1 MCVHAKGPHE
11 LQDVNRFPV
20 TAIIDVD
27 HLVFLLKHILPVIL
41 CHHPIYQVGL
51 GVHQGILTNGN
62 RLRSKLRS

>member
-27 HLVFLLKHILPVIL
+27 HLVFFIETYPPSYPVSPSYL
-41 CHHPIYQVGL
+41 SGWPGCTSRNFDQW
-51 GVHQGILTNGN
+51 
-62 RLRSKLRS
+62 